1 MRRLHGDRRR
11 EEKMGHS
18 MDRRTFIKGGAAA
31 MAAAGLGACGQRSSS
46 SGESSSGEAPSGGTI
61 NYAITNPTSID
72 PFDIEEF
79 NGTAVAS
86 QLFDQLTVYDY
97 DTEEL
102 KPSVAESWESSDD
115 AATWTFH
122 IKQGLKFHD
131 GTDVTAKSSSTPG
144 TASATPRPPLR
155 RLWSRTT
162 LPW

>member
-1 MRRLHGDRRR
+1 
-11 EEKMGHS
+11 MGHS

-46 SGESSSGEAPSGGTI
+46 SGESSSGEAASGGTI

-79 NGTAVAS
+79 NGAAVAS

-131 GTDVTAKSSSTPG
+131 GTDVTAKSFQYAWNRICNPKTT
-144 TASATPRPPLR
+144 TAPSVVSYHLAMVKG
-155 RLWSRTT
+155 
-162 LPW
+162 